1 MSEPVVIYRRY
12 GDRPARDYVTGV
24 WTRRIRRASIG
35 LMAVG
40 VIAGLGALA
49 VGVDGGSRWRL
60 LGMLALWV
68 VTQVG
73 IDLLSRHP
81 RAVNYPTVLTSRT
94 VQRAYREGERMLV
107 VVGAASALCFAG
119 GVGMTLGAPGL
130 PLMIGGLVLM
140 FAGMIVGV
148 VRLGNVS

>member
-1 MSEPVVIYRRY
+1 MSEPVVVYRRY
-12 GDRPARDYVTGV
+12 GERPARDYVTGV
-24 WTRRIRRASIG
+24 WTRRIRWASIG
-35 LMAVG
+35 LMVVG
-40 VIAGLGALA
+40 VVAGLGGLA
-49 VGVDGGSRWRL
+49 GGVDGSSPWEL

-94 VQRAYREGERMLV
+94 VQRVYREGERMLV
-107 VVGAASALCFAG
+107 VVGAASSLCFAG

-140 FAGMIVGV
+140 FVGMIVGV